1 MYGEMPVGRTI
12 GKRLLQLIPVLL
24 GLTLLVYAL
33 MDLAPGDPA
42 AKRLQAQGVAVSEET
57 LDAAREEMGL
67 NRPFLVRYGDWLLGV
82 LHGDLGTSYRDGLP
96 VAAKLWKGLKNT
108 LVLTLASLALSVAVS
123 VPLGVYTAVRQ
134 NRAGDYVIRFLSFVG
149 ASMPNFLISVLLM
162 YFFCIRVKLFPVI
175 AKSSVQGLFLPA
187 LALAVPL
194 MSRFVRQIRAEVL
207 EELSKPY
214 VAGARARGVKERYV
228 LYKNVLHNT
237 LSAVIT
243 IVGLSVG
250 GLLGGSVVVETIF
263 SWRGIGKLAMDSITA
278 RDYPVIQGFVLWMA
292 VIFVAINLAT
302 DLAYRALDPRVDGLE
317 GGR

>member
-42 AKRLQAQGVAVSEET
+42 AKKLQAQGVAVSEET
-57 LDAAREEMGL
+57 LDAAREAMGL

-278 RDYPVIQGFVLWMA
+278 RDYPVIQAGVLFITIA
-292 VIFVAINLAT
+292 FCIINLAV
-302 DLAYRALDPRVDGLE
+302 DLLYALVDPRI
-317 GGR
+317 RMK